1 MNITLTTSGGG
12 KINQRLNK
20 KKGTK
25 KMKELNIINGKM
37 STLQFAELTGTKH
50 YHVLAKARKLLNDLG
65 IDCNKFSIQ
74 YKDSSGKSNVML
86 ELDKD
91 LSLTLAGQYEPKI
104 AYHVAQSFN
113 AVPQLPDFNNPAAA
127 ARAWADKHEALQL
140 EQQKTAELSTALDKE
155 FGYCSI
161 LRAARF
167 LGVSEK
173 VFNWRPL
180 KAESL
185 RIGYPAKKAPSP
197 RYGYQNLYPL
207 QAFKTCY
214 PDYDFSDLTPD
225 STNLTPLTF

>member
-1 MNITLTTSGGG
+1 MKNLINLKTEQIMTLKEITDLLEVRHDNAMRTVAGMVGGDG
-12 KINQRLNK
+12 FGASPQIEESYNLPNGGTKRLKTYQLDKRQSIAVASRLNVSFL
-20 KKGTK
+20 
-25 KMKELNIINGKM
+25 MRIVDRWQELEN
-37 STLQFAELTGTKH
+37 
-50 YHVLAKARKLLNDLG
+50 
-65 IDCNKFSIQ
+65 NK
-74 YKDSSGKSNVML
+74 
-86 ELDKD
+86 
-91 LSLTLAGQYEPKI
+91 
-104 AYHVAQSFN
+104 
-113 AVPQLPDFNNPAAA
+113 PQLPDFNNPAAA
-127 ARAWADKHEALQL
+127 ARAWADNHEALQL